1 MPAVRPPI
9 FTIARPF
16 VVDALLPVESTIGIM
31 ERIVV
36 ELVIKI
42 GRRRVAPASTRAVL
56 SSIVIRY

>member
-1 MPAVRPPI
+1 M

-42 GRRRVAPASTRAVL
+42 GRRRVAPASTSAVL
-56 SSIVIRY
+56 RSIVNLYWLTVST